1 MCPEY
6 IQSLREVDIIKAEL
20 MSATSGVIMEN
31 EDFKFTPLPGQESLG
46 EDPSQPGEEGPAAA
60 GFNERFVAYVIDAF
74 PFVAGTH
81 LTMTAAVN
89 SGFVTRT
96 TAGEWK
102 WKLLW
107 TGAYIIYE
115 TILSSGGRATLGK
128 YLLNLRVRAADGG
141 DLSVGRALARAFS
154 YFLSSATL
162 DLGYLMALFTPRH
175 RALHDYVAGSRV
187 ISLRERS
194 DLANGLVL
202 AASWGLMAVFIGSYL
217 NQTVLKINPVEKKQ
231 IFAAHRTISKLA
243 RLEEIYYKQ
252 EGHYTNDLKRLADLT
267 GNVNAVR
274 AELYRTLTPDTL
286 EIASNGSR
294 YMITAKARNWR
305 KTEVQVVSTAQRPE
319 PTFPAP

>member
-1 MCPEY
+1 
-6 IQSLREVDIIKAEL
+6 
-20 MSATSGVIMEN
+20 MSALRRGYMEN
-31 EDFKFTPLPGQESLG
+31 EDFKFTRLPGQEALG
-46 EDPSQPGEEGPAAA
+46 EDQGQFAAEGPMPA

-81 LTMTAAVN
+81 LTLSAAVN
-89 SGFVTRT
+89 SGFVPRT

-107 TGAYIIYE
+107 TGAYIVYE
-115 TILSSGGRATLGK
+115 TIFSSGGRATLGK
-128 YLLNLRVRAADGG
+128 FLLNLRVRAVDGG
-141 DLSVGRALARAFS
+141 NLSFGKALARAFS

-162 DLGYLMALFTPRH
+162 DLGYLMALFTPRK

-187 ISLRERS
+187 ISLRERG

-202 AASWGLMAVFIGSYL
+202 AVSWGLMAIFIGSYL
-217 NQTVLKINPVEKKQ
+217 NQTVLKVTPPEKKQ

-243 RLEEIYYKQ
+243 KLEEIYFKQ
-252 EGHYTNDLKRLADLT
+252 EGHYTNDLKRLANLT

-286 EIASNGSR
+286 AIASNGSR
-294 YMITAKARNWR
+294 FMITAKARNWR
-305 KTEVQVVSTAQRPE
+305 KTEVQVASPE
-319 PTFPAP
+319 KAAAPSGPVFPAP